1 MSGRKDRR
9 GFGHEHDS
17 TGPDAP
23 LNDLT
28 GNGIVNNGPDNEL
41 SGLGHTGAGSSG
53 ESGDGRGN
61 GSGRGREDGGGA
73 TSGAGGT
80 SGAEA
85 GGGAADGREPAG
97 TGTGGTGGREPGGD
111 AGGDAGDLTGERGGD
126 RSAGLSG
133 LSGDRSAG
141 PSGGLSG
148 DRSAGP
154 SDGLGGER
162 DSDRSG
168 GLSGLSSL
176 SGLSGLGGLNRLG
189 GLDGVEGSDGLA
201 GAEGSGASGG
211 SEADELALRRLLHTA
226 VDDLRPSEGA
236 LDHLRKAVPARRA
249 RKRQAVVGMAAA
261 ALLFGTAVPAF
272 VHVAN
277 SAGTADEHSINAGHG
292 EQAQGGT
299 NASKDSGGGW
309 KDSDQPS
316 DKVSP
321 AKEAPDKVDKPQNPA
336 SGGTNEGGSG
346 DKANPGDTHSSS
358 SPACSADQLG
368 VSAAEAG
375 APDAGGTV
383 YGTFRVTNV
392 SGSDCAVTG
401 RGTVAFQTG
410 GAADASKITVVAH
423 TAGDAA
429 SGLPD
434 PSQETS
440 AMLLAPNSAYEVK
453 FAWVPAETCP
463 ATGASPDPSPSG
475 GDTSA
480 GVGTTG
486 GTGGGTGTD
495 AGTGTGTNTE
505 SQLLSEG
512 GTMDGS
518 VSVLHTPE
526 PGAPVAQTT
535 IPNACAGTIYRT
547 GVLDAQ

>member
-1 MSGRKDRR
+1 MSGRKDRH
-9 GFGHEHDS
+9 GFGHEHEPS
-17 TGPDAP
+17 GPDAP

-28 GNGIVNNGPDNEL
+28 GNGIVNNGPDDEL
-41 SGLGHTGAGSSG
+41 SGLGHTGAGSSA
-53 ESGDGRGN
+53 ESGDGRG
-61 GSGRGREDGGGA
+61 SDRED
-73 TSGAGGT
+73 AGGT
-80 SGAEA
+80 SVAGGKSGADGTSGADGAEA
-85 GGGAADGREPAG
+85 GGGTADGRATAG
-97 TGTGGTGGREPGGD
+97 TGTGRTGSHEPRGD
-111 AGGDAGDLTGERGGD
+111 ADEDAGDLKGERSGEPG
-126 RSAGLSG
+126 AGLSDG
-133 LSGDRSAG
+133 PSGDRSGG

-148 DRSAGP
+148 DRSGGP
-154 SDGLGGER
+154 SGDLTA
-162 DSDRSG
+162 
-168 GLSGLSSL
+168 GLSGLS
-176 SGLSGLGGLNRLG
+176 GLGGLGGLNRLG
-189 GLDGVEGSDGLA
+189 GLDSVQGPDGLA
-201 GAEGSGASGG
+201 GSVGSEG
-211 SEADELALRRLLHTA
+211 SEADELALRRLLHSA

-277 SAGTADEHSINAGHG
+277 SAGTADEHSVNAGHG

-321 AKEAPDKVDKPQNPA
+321 AKETPSKVDKPENPA
-336 SGGTNEGGSG
+336 SGGTTEGGSG
-346 DKANPGDTHSSS
+346 DKANPGDAHSSS

-368 VSAAEAG
+368 VTTAEAG

-383 YGTFRVTNV
+383 YGTFRVANV
-392 SGSDCAVTG
+392 SGTECSVTG
-401 RGTVAFQTG
+401 SGSVRFQTG
-410 GAADASKITVVAH
+410 GAADQSKINVVAH

-434 PSQETS
+434 PSQEATTV
-440 AMLLAPNSAYEVK
+440 LLAPNSAYEVK

-463 ATGASPDPSPSG
+463 TTGASPDPSPSG

-480 GVGTTG
+480 GSGTTG
-486 GTGGGTGTD
+486 GTDGGTGTD

>member
-9 GFGHEHDS
+9 GFGHEHDP

-53 ESGDGRGN
+53 ESGGGTSGADG
-61 GSGRGREDGGGA
+61 

-80 SGAEA
+80 EA
-85 GGGAADGREPAG
+85 GGGTEADGAAGGREAA
-97 TGTGGTGGREPGGD
+97 GTGGTGSREPGGD
-111 AGGDAGDLTGERGGD
+111 TGGDAGDLKGGRSADRSADLSGD

-133 LSGDRSAG
+133 DRTGDPSRDRSHGLGGGRSGDRT
-141 PSGGLSG
+141 GG
-148 DRSAGP
+148 
-154 SDGLGGER
+154 
-162 DSDRSG
+162 
-168 GLSGLSSL
+168 L

-189 GLDGVEGSDGLA
+189 GLDNVEGSDGPA
-201 GAEGSGASGG
+201 GSEGSGASGG
-211 SEADELALRRLLHTA
+211 SDADELALRRLLHSA
-226 VDDLRPSEGA
+226 VDDLRPTEGA

-277 SAGTADEHSINAGHG
+277 STGTADEHSINAGHG

-321 AKEAPDKVDKPQNPA
+321 AKDAPDKVDKPENPA
-336 SGGTNEGGSG
+336 SGGTTEGGSG
-346 DKANPGDTHSSS
+346 DTANPGDTHSSS
-358 SPACSADQLG
+358 SPACSANQLG
-368 VSAAEAG
+368 ITAAEAG

-392 SGSDCAVTG
+392 SGTDCAVTG
-401 RGTVAFQTG
+401 SGTVAIQTG
-410 GAADASKITVVAH
+410 GAADKSKITVVAH

-429 SGLPD
+429 TGLPD
-434 PSQETS
+434 PSQETT

-463 ATGASPDPSPSG
+463 TTGASPDPSPSG
-475 GDTSA
+475 DTSA
-480 GVGTTG
+480 GAGTTG

-512 GTMDGS
+512 GIMDGS